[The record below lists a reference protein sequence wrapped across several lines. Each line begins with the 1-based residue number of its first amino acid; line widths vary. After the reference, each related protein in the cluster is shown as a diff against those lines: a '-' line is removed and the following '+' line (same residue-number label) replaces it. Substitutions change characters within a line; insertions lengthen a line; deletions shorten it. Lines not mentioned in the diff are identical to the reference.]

1 MCHRLEGVFFF
12 LGFSREQQEAAAGC
26 VPGRVDARARRR
38 GGGSHG
44 EVLERGEK
52 GAPAM
57 GTTSARCWDS
67 RKPRNRSGGELA
79 MAPWEEPPDRNGAV
93 GERVQEGRCPF

>member
-1 MCHRLEGVFFF
+1 VSLAVSMP
-12 LGFSREQQEAAAGC
+12 EQGGE
-26 VPGRVDARARRR
+26 
-38 GGGSHG
+38 GGSHG